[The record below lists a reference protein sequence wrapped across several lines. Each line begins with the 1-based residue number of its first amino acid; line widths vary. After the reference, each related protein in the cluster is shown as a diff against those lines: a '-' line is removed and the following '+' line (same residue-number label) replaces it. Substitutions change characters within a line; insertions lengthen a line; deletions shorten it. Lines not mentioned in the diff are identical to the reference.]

1 MNGRETYPQ
10 TILEGRTFLAAL
22 LSPEEIVIRS
32 KRQWW
37 FIALFILLPCPLMAA
52 IMGLIVIAI
61 VGATIIRPNLPELLC
76 FTAFGVP
83 LSFCCCLMVV
93 VLLRIVLVRRVTLDT
108 RKRTVST
115 RHIPGFGGEFDFNT
129 VKAVTLLQSRDR
141 STAACHLCLTRQNK
155 SGLDWIVTASGYQD
169 SDYYQQELLPLAQLL
184 AKTLDCP
191 LESAWQRLS
200 LFSIAKWPE
209 TSTQLPVE
217 SSSDQGKIT

>member
-10 TILEGRTFLAAL
+10 TILEGRTFRAAL
-22 LSPEEIVIRS
+22 LSSEETVIRS

-52 IMGLIVIAI
+52 MMGLIVLGI
-61 VGATIIRPNLPELLC
+61 VGATIIRPNLAEMLC
-76 FTAFGVP
+76 VAALGLP
-83 LSFCCCLMVV
+83 MSFCCCLMVV
-93 VLLRIVLVRRVTLDT
+93 VLLRIVLIRRVTLDT

-115 RHIPGFGGEFDFNT
+115 RHIPGFGSEFDFST
-129 VKAVTLLQSRDR
+129 VTAVTLLR
-141 STAACHLCLTRQNK
+141 SGDQNTGACHLCLTRQDK
-155 SGLDWIVTASGYQD
+155 SGLVWIVTASGYQD

-184 AKTLDCP
+184 AKTFECP
-191 LESAWQRLS
+191 LESAWQRLT

-217 SSSDQGKIT
+217 SPSDQSKIT